1 MVGFGS
7 TAGNRSH
14 RWDAKFSVAG
24 TRSSMEKA
32 GEPRVWRGAGAFRD
46 PNKRDGVAAHNV
58 AGGTTR
64 LIDVYEAPL
73 RRVDELLG
81 VRVDEFTPKLGYTPR
96 LSATFVSGYEKSY
109 DPGASGRRAAASG
122 GASFARETTADAV
135 LARPPSEL
143 EHLARRVRGARR
155 AEERVERRASRMA
168 AAALDKRR
176 EQVLR
181 RGLAPGLQ
189 ARRSARAR
197 RADHPAKV
205 PRAAVERATLLRRAA
220 TADAAPSGPA
230 AFRRVPA
237 GSARRGA
244 ARPRRREAAEALRVL
259 PRADAAVVRRRARG
273 ADERARGR
281 AGRRRR
287 AIADLGARARYGIRA
302 EIVAK
307 SLVTLASGE
316 NRAPGHGRILELAEL
331 LRATAGENPDPSVLS
346 RAQFVVAYLGAL
358 RGFSARDAHVFFSS
372 LDPGASTAR
381 CGASPRG
388 AHGAHRSG
396 ASSLTLDP
404 RDRVASKTARHVCP
418 LLRSIAEAYDPEHD
432 GVQPAEVRELLCACA
447 VSRDDA
453 ARVEALVARTPALNT
468 GAPLTGEALC
478 DVPGPEARAL
488 LAEFNRQLEA
498 YRTRSRARGGPRPE
512 ERDGGARRRRGA
524 RGAGAAQEAKKAKKA
539 KKGGAAGAA
548 ALEALEALETLEAA
562 EAPAVEAVEAP
573 PAKKEKQAAEA
584 PAAAEAPEPA
594 PAVAEAP
601 AEAPA
606 KLSPKE
612 AKKAALLAAL
622 DDFDDFE
629 EDVVMRKTKKKK
641 EKKEKKGKKGK
652 QEAVA
657 EDAAEEEAAFAA
669 PTAAADADDG
679 LTLEERRKRERGSAK
694 VRVIERSGSGA
705 AGVRLEG
712 ISVVFKNTEVLKDAT
727 WGVNTG
733 DRVGLVGANGGG
745 KTTQLKVLAGELEP
759 AGGDVVLSRA
769 DVKICVKIAYL
780 RQEFSES
787 LDLARTLREELASVF
802 VEEAAVLAS
811 LDAMEAKLR
820 AAAGALE
827 FERLQERAGELDAYA
842 IEGRAEKVA
851 IQMGFGDDDLDAL
864 VGSFSGGWK
873 MRVGLAKVLLEKPDV
888 LLLDEPTNHLDLE
901 SVEWLEAF
909 LREQTLAMVIVSHDR
924 EFLDQVCSRIVDTDQ
939 GVCTSYD
946 GNYSKF
952 LKAKRE
958 RLKQW
963 EAAYKRQQSKIQED
977 RNFINKNPRGL
988 EGDKKGLRF
997 RFPEP
1002 PRCGVD
1008 ILSCDDVAHG
1018 YGDQQLFSGVSF
1030 ELRKRDRV
1038 AVLGANGAGKST
1050 LLRVIADREAS
1061 RGGENQADAL
1071 DLSKTVIQTIE
1082 DASALGAEK
1091 SYNELRALL
1100 GQFLFKGDDVHK
1112 KLESLS
1118 GGEKARVALCC
1129 MMLVPANVLFLD
1141 EPTNHLDIPAKEMLE
1156 DALRHFDGTVVVVSH
1171 DRYFVSQVANTIFTI
1186 ENRAM
1191 SRFDGDYASYMDAR
1205 DDLRDRVENRYVAG
1219 GAKIN
1224 KARFVDL
1231 DALAADEKKKKIGGK
1246 LHGGS
1251 GRKDKA

>member
-1 MVGFGS
+1 
-7 TAGNRSH
+7 
-14 RWDAKFSVAG
+14 
-24 TRSSMEKA
+24 
-32 GEPRVWRGAGAFRD
+32 
-46 PNKRDGVAAHNV
+46 
-58 AGGTTR
+58 
-64 LIDVYEAPL
+64 
-73 RRVDELLG
+73 
-81 VRVDEFTPKLGYTPR
+81 
-96 LSATFVSGYEKSY
+96 
-109 DPGASGRRAAASG
+109 
-122 GASFARETTADAV
+122 
-135 LARPPSEL
+135 
-143 EHLARRVRGARR
+143 
-155 AEERVERRASRMA
+155 
-168 AAALDKRR
+168 
-176 EQVLR
+176 
-181 RGLAPGLQ
+181 
-189 ARRSARAR
+189 
-197 RADHPAKV
+197 
-205 PRAAVERATLLRRAA
+205 
-220 TADAAPSGPA
+220 
-230 AFRRVPA
+230 
-237 GSARRGA
+237 
-244 ARPRRREAAEALRVL
+244 
-259 PRADAAVVRRRARG
+259 
-273 ADERARGR
+273 
-281 AGRRRR
+281 
-287 AIADLGARARYGIRA
+287 
-302 EIVAK
+302 
-307 SLVTLASGE
+307 
-316 NRAPGHGRILELAEL
+316 
-331 LRATAGENPDPSVLS
+331 
-346 RAQFVVAYLGAL
+346 
-358 RGFSARDAHVFFSS
+358 
-372 LDPGASTAR
+372 
-381 CGASPRG
+381 
-388 AHGAHRSG
+388 
-396 ASSLTLDP
+396 
-404 RDRVASKTARHVCP
+404 
-418 LLRSIAEAYDPEHD
+418 
-432 GVQPAEVRELLCACA
+432 
-447 VSRDDA
+447 
-453 ARVEALVARTPALNT
+453 
-468 GAPLTGEALC
+468 
-478 DVPGPEARAL
+478 
-488 LAEFNRQLEA
+488 
-498 YRTRSRARGGPRPE
+498 
-512 ERDGGARRRRGA
+512 
-524 RGAGAAQEAKKAKKA
+524 
-539 KKGGAAGAA
+539 
-548 ALEALEALETLEAA
+548 
-562 EAPAVEAVEAP
+562 
-573 PAKKEKQAAEA
+573 
-584 PAAAEAPEPA
+584 
-594 PAVAEAP
+594 
-601 AEAPA
+601 
-606 KLSPKE
+606 
-612 AKKAALLAAL
+612 
-622 DDFDDFE
+622 
-629 EDVVMRKTKKKK
+629 MRKTKKKK

-652 QEAVA
+652 KEAVA
-657 EDAAEEEAAFAA
+657 EDAAEEEEAFAA

-769 DVKICVKIAYL
+769 DVKIAYL

-802 VEEAAVLAS
+802 VEEAAVLAD
-811 LDAMEAKLR
+811 LDAMEAKL
-820 AAAGALE
+820 AAGEAGALE
-827 FERLQERAGELDAYA
+827 EFERLSERAGELDAYA

-977 RNFINKNPRGL
+977 RNFINKNRAGSKASQAQSRQKQLDKLLASPDVVARPPQ
-988 EGDKKGLRF
+988 DKKGLRF

-1061 RGGENQADAL
+1061 RGGEVAKGSANVKAHYFAQNQADAL

-1219 GAKIN
+1219 GAKIG

-1251 GRKDKA
+1251 GRKDKGVKNAKRMA